1 MILKCTFFGSESYY
15 IHSQIQCR
23 KKNNQGRVIVIQ
35 LVKRSV
41 GKKIRKYEEMFE
53 GTIRTTKPQEKL
65 VVVLLCEKS
74 GFTKNRWQ
82 IHTFYKQTQY
92 LLTLKQNRKML
103 GKQSYT
109 KLISAIFFLPF
120 FLVIYNN
127 NCTLTIVFFV
137 CDNIFKRDILVKPY

>member
-1 MILKCTFFGSESYY
+1 MILKCNFSDQSLITY
-15 IHSQIQCR
+15 IARFSVE
-23 KKNNQGRVIVIQ
+23 KNNQGRVIVIQ

-82 IHTFYKQTQY
+82 IILLNNTF
-92 LLTLKQNRKML
+92 
-103 GKQSYT
+103 
-109 KLISAIFFLPF
+109 F
-120 FLVIYNN
+120 
-127 NCTLTIVFFV
+127 
-137 CDNIFKRDILVKPY
+137 